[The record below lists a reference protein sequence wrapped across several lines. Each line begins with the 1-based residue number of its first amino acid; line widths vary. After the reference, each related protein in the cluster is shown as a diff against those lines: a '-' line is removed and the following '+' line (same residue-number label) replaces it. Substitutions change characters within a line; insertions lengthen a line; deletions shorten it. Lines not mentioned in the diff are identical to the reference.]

1 MPKARSTQD
10 LLRLMYGGVACLCLI
25 LVIGVTSVLAIQGH
39 LDPGILGSISGAG
52 AATGFG
58 VFLWVLY
65 LIMKLT
71 LNRSPE

>member
-25 LVIGVTSVLAIQGH
+25 LVVGVTSILAMQGH
-39 LDPGILGSISGAG
+39 LNPAILGSISGAG

-58 VFLWVLY
+58 VFVWVLY

-71 LNRSPE
+71 LDKSPK